1 MDECKA
7 SFIPHRLSAST
18 TDRKGSVDFK
28 EWCSYLRRGTS
39 DRLWQD
45 RHCVAATFQFVPF
58 PLAPT
63 PYTLASGQIALY
75 KILCLFIAILHYFI
89 LLILICEAKTMAIQ
103 QNNTSTNINVKWLLI
118 RQNVWVFY
126 VGNISRTL
134 DECCIAQPS
143 TWYLYLPSWNLMFF
157 SCLLGPGNVTGS
169 VCLIK
174 ARRKWFDSG
183 LKFRRR
189 VNCAAWKKRQI

>member
-1 MDECKA
+1 MFLFEEGDKWQTMTRQTLCCGHF
-7 SFIPHRLSAST
+7 SIRSLSPCT
-18 TDRKGSVDFK
+18 HPLHP
-28 EWCSYLRRGTS
+28 CLRSNCLVQNT
-39 DRLWQD
+39 
-45 RHCVAATFQFVPF
+45 VP
-58 PLAPT
+58 
-63 PYTLASGQIALY
+63 LY
-75 KILCLFIAILHYFI
+75 IAILHYFI

-103 QNNTSTNINVKWLLI
+103 QNNTSKNTNVKWLLI
-118 RQNVWVFY
+118 RQNVCFY

>member
-1 MDECKA
+1 MFLFEEGDKWQTMTRQTLCCGHF
-7 SFIPHRLSAST
+7 SIRSLSPCT
-18 TDRKGSVDFK
+18 
-28 EWCSYLRRGTS
+28 
-39 DRLWQD
+39 
-45 RHCVAATFQFVPF
+45 H
-58 PLAPT
+58 PLHPC
-63 PYTLASGQIALY
+63 PRS
-75 KILCLFIAILHYFI
+75 LCLFIAILHYFI

-143 TWYLYLPSWNLMFF
+143 TWYLYLHSWNLMFF

-174 ARRKWFDSG
+174 ARRKWFDSR

-189 VNCAAWKKRQI
+189 VNGAAWKKRQI